1 MELSKQTVSDHFPI
15 ICALQTNENLV
26 EKHNEHFVYR
36 RYNDEKSAKLFKQKL
51 HETTWD
57 NIKYKSC
64 QWRIQGIFSK
74 FSVAYTKVFFP
85 KKRIRVKL
93 KKLNEPLGK

>member
-1 MELSKQTVSDHFPI
+1 MSDHFPI

-64 QWRIQGIFSK
+64 Q
-74 FSVAYTKVFFP
+74 
-85 KKRIRVKL
+85 
-93 KKLNEPLGK
+93 